1 MSKII
6 TFAVPDFKEMT
17 PEQIEDCQFQKVHFR
32 IYSTAVN
39 AHGYIMS
46 LKVLKK
52 YANTIQGKPI
62 LTYYMPYA
70 YGGDGDF
77 GGHENSTF
85 AQETPVGFFPND
97 CKITY
102 EKESDGTVFMCA
114 DGYIWTAYY
123 DYVVDVFKNNENVKG
138 VSSEIL
144 IVDSEIDEETNIE
157 NILQYSFAGLTLLGS
172 HDAMGTPIKP
182 AVDGCK
188 GTLVTFSAT
197 NYEKAKN
204 EFEKKLYNSVKEESS
219 NEGSIF
225 IQKIKE
231 DAMAE
236 KIEKNAAPS
245 EVVENAEKIVTT
257 EVEISTDTVT
267 YDDDNRYVGETREEH
282 KVSTTDVV
290 EVPEEEVKPPVETN
304 ATESDGNDE
313 PQVEEN
319 ATEEIVGN
327 TTVVEENASQETTP
341 EENACKSNNEISADE
356 YNALKLKCSSLEK
369 ELNEKNEAYSQLE
382 IQCNALAEY
391 KKNKETEIMKNTI
404 DCELSKVSK
413 ILNADQI
420 NEWREKSLQC
430 SIDNVDGFVN
440 ELKAF
445 AFDVQEKNG
454 VAAADTMRCSIPTET
469 VKEPTDMWERIA
481 QTYK

>member
-6 TFAVPDFKEMT
+6 TFSVPEFEEMT
-17 PEQIEDCQFQKVHFR
+17 PEEIEDCQFQKIHFR

-70 YGGDGDF
+70 DGGDGDF
-77 GGHENSTF
+77 GGHENSSF
-85 AQETPVGFFPND
+85 AQETAVGFFPND

-102 EKESDGTVFMCA
+102 EKDPDGTVFMCA

-123 DYVVDVFKNNENVKG
+123 DYVVEVFKNNNGIKG
-138 VSSEIL
+138 VSSEVL
-144 IVDSEIDEETNIE
+144 IIDSEVDKETNIE
-157 NILQYSFAGLTLLGS
+157 NILQYSFTGLTLLGS

-182 AVDGCK
+182 AVDGCHGK
-188 GTLVTFSAT
+188 LVTFSTT
-197 NYEKAKN
+197 NYEKAKS
-204 EFEKKLYNSVKEESS
+204 EFEKRLYNSVKDESS
-219 NEGSIF
+219 NDDSIF
-225 IQKIKE
+225 MPKNKE
-231 DAMAE
+231 EAMAE
-236 KIEKNAAPS
+236 TIEKNAAPS

-267 YDDDNRYVGETREEH
+267 FDDDCNYVGETHEEH
-282 KVSTTDVV
+282 RISTTDVV
-290 EVPEEEVKPPVETN
+290 DVPDEEVDQTIDTN
-304 ATESDGNDE
+304 ATTPDDDKADVAENSTEKSSDESTV
-313 PQVEEN
+313 VEEN
-319 ATEEIVGN
+319 ATEEL
-327 TTVVEENASQETTP
+327 TT
-341 EENACKSNNEISADE
+341 EENACKTKNEISADE

-369 ELNEKNEAYSQLE
+369 ELNEKKEAYNQLE

-404 DCELSKVSK
+404 ECELNKVSK

-445 AFDVQEKNG
+445 AFDIQEKNG
-454 VAAADTMRCSIPTET
+454 VATADTMRCSIPTET

>member
-6 TFAVPDFKEMT
+6 TFSVPEFEEMT
-17 PEQIEDCQFQKVHFR
+17 PEEIEDCQFQKIHFR

-70 YGGDGDF
+70 DGGDGDF
-77 GGHENSTF
+77 GGHENSSF
-85 AQETPVGFFPND
+85 AQETAVGFFPND

-102 EKESDGTVFMCA
+102 EKDPDGTVFMCA

-123 DYVVDVFKNNENVKG
+123 DYVVEVFKNNNGIKG
-138 VSSEIL
+138 VSSEVL
-144 IVDSEIDEETNIE
+144 IIDSEVDEETNIE

-182 AVDGCK
+182 AVDGCQGK
-188 GTLVTFSAT
+188 LVTFST
-197 NYEKAKN
+197 TKYEKAKS
-204 EFEKKLYNSVKEESS
+204 EFEKKLYNSVKDESS
-219 NEGSIF
+219 NDGSIF
-225 IQKIKE
+225 MPKNKE
-231 DAMAE
+231 EAMAE
-236 KIEKNAAPS
+236 TIEKNAAPS

-267 YDDDNRYVGETREEH
+267 FDDDCNYIGETHEEH
-282 KVSTTDVV
+282 KISTTDVV
-290 EVPEEEVKPPVETN
+290 EVSDEDADHPIEENSTI
-304 ATESDGNDE
+304 SDDE
-313 PQVEEN
+313 EKIDAEEN
-319 ATEEIVGN
+319 AAEEH
-327 TTVVEENASQETTP
+327 TP
-341 EENACKSNNEISADE
+341 EENACKTKNEISADE
-356 YNALKLKCSSLEK
+356 YNALKLRCSSLEK
-369 ELNEKNEAYSQLE
+369 ELNEKKEAYNQLE

-404 DCELSKVSK
+404 ECELNKVSK

-445 AFDVQEKNG
+445 AFDIQEKNG
-454 VAAADTMRCSIPTET
+454 VASTDTMRCSIPTET